1 MDILNKLLSEKQK
14 QPNVSGQWFAIQW
27 TPDIATAER
36 LNIGVG
42 FVEQSGEI
50 SVSLLDYFERIACL
64 YSKDMIFQLSLAC
77 DVSRELIFKRKI
89 HDGYLTPQI
98 RCRIGGFAQGKNTAE
113 ILSTLYKSI
122 VPLGIK
128 HNTPRSKNFTSTSR
142 DALYN
147 GLRNTLK
154 INLEMDFHYH
164 VPENPYQEIL
174 DGSRKQVV
182 YLPFRKDDGIAT
194 LVSADYSDPQRV
206 KCNIYDGYRDID
218 IAFQHLKSKSKAI
231 FVLLPDDSLK
241 PEHKNSIENSL
252 DQFIWF
258 MNKHNVFVESHI
270 TPTNLA
276 DEISTWC
283 KTKAA

>member
-1 MDILNKLLSEKQK
+1 MDKLNQLLSEKQK

-42 FVEQSGEI
+42 FIDQGGEI
-50 SVSLLDYFERIACL
+50 SISLLDYFDRIACL
-64 YSKDMIFQLSLAC
+64 YSKDMVFQLSLAC
-77 DVSRELIFKRKI
+77 DVSRELILKKKI
-89 HDGYLTPQI
+89 SDGYLTPQI
-98 RCRIGGFAQGKNTAE
+98 RCRTGGFAQGRSASE
-113 ILSTLYKSI
+113 VLSTLYNSI
-122 VPLGIK
+122 IPLGNK
-128 HNTPRSKNFTSTSR
+128 FKATRNKNFTSTSR

-147 GLRNTLK
+147 SLKNTLK
-154 INLEMDFHYH
+154 MNLDMDFNYH
-164 VPENPYQEIL
+164 VPENPYQEIS
-174 DGSRKQVV
+174 DESRKQLV
-182 YLPFRKDDGIAT
+182 YLPFRKNDGIAT

-218 IAFQHLKSKSKAI
+218 VAFQKLKSKSKAI

-241 PEHKNSIENSL
+241 LEHKNSIENEL
-252 DQFIWF
+252 DQFVWF
-258 MNKHNVFVESHI
+258 MNKHNVFVESHV

-283 KTKAA
+283 KAQAA